1 MEPSAESL
9 ERFFPYYLSEERK
22 KGLLRALKD
31 VPSRRYYAR
40 TTDPE
45 PLQGDGWG
53 GIPVLRFEDG
63 SRDRVQAIVLTNS
76 CDIAGDNARLRPPQI
91 NFVPLIFLDRY
102 LELLL
107 KHGVAANRV
116 DQHARDIRA
125 QSITDIF
132 YLPSDPEVGLERV
145 ALLHDIHTV
154 PLPSFQS
161 DQGKERLFSLS
172 DVGFYLFI
180 FKLSVHFC
188 RLHENI
194 DRSMVGLVRK

>member
-1 MEPSAESL
+1 MEPSAENL
-9 ERFFPYYLSEERK
+9 ERFFPYYFTEERK

-40 TTDPE
+40 IPDPE
-45 PLQGDGWG
+45 PLQGDGWRG
-53 GIPVLRFEDG
+53 VPVLRFEDG
-63 SRDRVQAIVLTNS
+63 SRTRVQAVILTNS
-76 CDIAGDNARLRPPQI
+76 CDIAGDNARLQSQQI
-91 NFVPLIFLDRY
+91 NFVPLIILDRY
-102 LELLL
+102 LELLRTN
-107 KHGVAANRV
+107 GISAERV

-125 QSITDIF
+125 QLITDIF
-132 YLPSDPEVGLERV
+132 YLPSDSEAGPERI

-154 PLPSFQS
+154 PLPSFQN

-194 DRSMVGLVRK
+194 DRSMGGTVRN